1 MKTLTIL
8 FLPAIALLLGACQ
21 GGETHAEEHHPPMA
35 AESLEP
41 YECGTVTRL
50 HTFEGVFLASQPSE
64 ADFEQA
70 SMGGIRTVINLRH
83 DAEMPGMDE
92 EGVVQGLGLN
102 YVHVPWNG
110 PEEMT
115 DEVLDS
121 LRTHLN
127 EGERPILLH
136 CKSANR
142 VGAVWL
148 AYRMLDGGLS
158 EEEAKA
164 EAKTVGLKSP
174 AYEKKALDYVA
185 RKGTAIGS

>member
-8 FLPAIALLLGACQ
+8 SLPAITLLFGACQ
-21 GGETHAEEHHPPMA
+21 GGEPHAEEHHPPMA

-41 YECGTVTRL
+41 YECGSVTRL

-83 DAEMPGMDE
+83 DAEMLGMDE
-92 EGVVQGLGLN
+92 AGVIQGLGLN

-115 DEVLDS
+115 DEVLDT
-121 LRTHLN
+121 LRTQLR
-127 EGERPILLH
+127 EAERPILLH

-148 AYRMLDGGLS
+148 AYRMLEGGLS
-158 EEEAKA
+158 ESEAKA

-174 AYEKKALDYVA
+174 AYESKALDYVA
-185 RKGTAIGS
+185 RHSAILDS

>member
-1 MKTLTIL
+1 MKNLIHL
-8 FLPAIALLLGACQ
+8 SLPALTLLFGACQ
-21 GGETHAEEHHPPMA
+21 GGEPHAEEHLPPMA
-35 AESLEP
+35 AETLEP
-41 YECGTVTRL
+41 YECGEVTRL

-70 SMGGIRTVINLRH
+70 SKGGIRTVINLQH
-83 DAEMPGMDE
+83 DAERLGMDE
-92 EGVVQGLGLN
+92 AGVIQGLGLN

-110 PEEMT
+110 VEEMT
-115 DEVLDS
+115 DEVLDT
-121 LRTHLN
+121 LRTQLQ
-127 EGERPILLH
+127 EAERPILMH

-158 EEEAKA
+158 VDAAKA

-174 AYEKKALDYVA
+174 AYESKVLDYVA
-185 RKGTAIGS
+185 RRSTTVGS